1 MNCGKA
7 AREGALGC
15 DLGTP
20 FVNSSAPAEPQGRT
34 HPPQWASSEQ
44 PPQAALSESECSPT
58 SRMILRCPGAHCA
71 PLRDNVASG
80 NISFNS
86 LYRLISLSNNL
97 FFPSDLARACRD
109 WLVQSHNRTA
119 TRVPTRP
126 VVDSLPLRRN
136 PRWLKRATGTFLR
149 ADAPFMARACRDWLV
164 QSHNRT
170 ATRLPTRPVVD
181 SLCCGKA
188 TPVETCHWHV
198 SKSRLS
204 NPFHLTPKKNRYSFE
219 YRFFW
224 WKVVDS
230 NHRSHRR
237 QIYSLFPLATRE
249 TFHIRLPA

>member
-1 MNCGKA
+1 MEQLHRLRSPPLWFSRPLMCRCIRLDWHSFYLHLYAGLYKKLTMSGQLRRKYFSVCTVYPVGCAKVNCGKA

-97 FFPSDLARACRD
+97 FFLRIWRVPAVIGWCSPITALLHACR
-109 WLVQSHNRTA
+109 
-119 TRVPTRP
+119 P
-126 VVDSLPLRRN
+126 VRWWIRFAAAKPRR
-136 PRWLKRATGTFLR
+136 LKRA
-149 ADAPFMARACRDWLV
+149 PAR
-164 QSHNRT
+164 
-170 ATRLPTRPVVD
+170 
-181 SLCCGKA
+181 
-188 TPVETCHWHV
+188 
-198 SKSRLS
+198 
-204 NPFHLTPKKNRYSFE
+204 F
-219 YRFFW
+219 
-224 WKVVDS
+224 
-230 NHRSHRR
+230 
-237 QIYSLFPLATRE
+237 
-249 TFHIRLPA
+249 

>member
-119 TRVPTRP
+119 TR
-126 VVDSLPLRRN
+126 
-136 PRWLKRATGTFLR
+136 
-149 ADAPFMARACRDWLV
+149 
-164 QSHNRT
+164 
-170 ATRLPTRPVVD
+170 LPTRPVVD

-188 TPVETCHWHV
+188 TPVETCHRHV
-198 SKSRLS
+198 SKSHLS
-204 NPFHLTPKKNRYSFE
+204 NPQPPSAKTEKGHSFWNVLL
-219 YRFFW
+219 FW

>member
-97 FFPSDLARACRD
+97 FFPSDWARADLAFLRIG
-109 WLVQSHNRTA
+109 
-119 TRVPTRP
+119 RVPAGIGYCRPWSHCHTRACP
-126 VVDSLPLRRN
+126 SGGGFALLREQPLNILEVV
-136 PRWLKRATGTFLR
+136 GLR
-149 ADAPFMARACRDWLV
+149 A
-164 QSHNRT
+164 SH
-170 ATRLPTRPVVD
+170 A
-181 SLCCGKA
+181 G
-188 TPVETCHWHV
+188 
-198 SKSRLS
+198 
-204 NPFHLTPKKNRYSFE
+204 
-219 YRFFW
+219 
-224 WKVVDS
+224 
-230 NHRSHRR
+230 
-237 QIYSLFPLATRE
+237 
-249 TFHIRLPA
+249 